1 VEGFWSPALS
11 CRPKKSKLKPKRY
24 FCSLFRAE
32 ARRNLSL
39 SGGASS
45 TSSAFSTEHRP
56 FNWSRYE
63 T

>member
-39 SGGASS
+39 SGGASF
-45 TSSAFSTEHRP
+45 TSSAFSRWASS
-56 FNWSRYE
+56 FR
-63 T
+63 